1 MFSPAELTRRIN
13 NLIAIGTVTESK
25 SVNGL
30 SLARVKILSRVTDFL
45 PVMQTSN
52 SFKTYARPIT
62 PGEQVIVLQP
72 YGNGD
77 GGVILG
83 SLFNKGEKE
92 PAGYSDTKEVTIY
105 MDGTVISYDA
115 SSKVMEID
123 AVGTINITCKNAN
136 ITADTIN
143 VTATTSHTGDVTLT
157 GNLSVDGTISSTG
170 DISTDANVNDLKGN
184 LSAFTTTDGASRA

>member
-1 MFSPAELTRRIN
+1 VNTAELTRRIN

-25 SVNGL
+25 SADGL

-45 PVMQTSN
+45 PMIQMAS
-52 SFKTYARPIT
+52 SFKRHAVPIR
-62 PGEQVIVLQP
+62 PGEQVVVFQP

-83 SLFNKGEKE
+83 SLFNKGAKE
-92 PAGYSDTKEVTIY
+92 PNGYSDTKEV
-105 MDGTVISYDA
+105 MEFEDGTRISYDT
-115 SSKVMEID
+115 SSKVLEID
-123 AVGTINITCKNAN
+123 AVESVNVTCKNAN
-136 ITADTIN
+136 IT
-143 VTATTSHTGDVTLT
+143 GDVALT

-184 LSAFTTTDGASRA
+184 LSAFSTTDGASRA